1 MKRCIEIVSL
11 LFLLISL
18 LSCRKSPEGTG
29 TTPDT
34 VKPVSIMV
42 MSFNVRFGTAQET
55 KPENNWVN
63 RRDAC
68 CDMINSVRPMMMG
81 VQELDKDQRDYI
93 IGKCPDY
100 DVFGRPCDNSE
111 AEGEQTAIFYLR
123 DSISVIERGMIWL
136 TDTPGVMSRLPST
149 HHYRTATWVKARHIR
164 SGKVFFH
171 INTHLDNKSSEVRE
185 AEMPVLLNF
194 IAARCGNLPVVLTA
208 DWNAD
213 DDDKIFDE
221 LFTSFKDARYTAPQG
236 DRGPTFNSF
245 SSSNL
250 RLDHIFY
257 RGFDSCDKF
266 AVERRSWQGH
276 TYISDHYPI
285 YAILNL

>member
-1 MKRCIEIVSL
+1 MKRVTIFS
-11 LFLLISL
+11 LFLLVFPL
-18 LSCRKSPEGTG
+18 FSCNTKSDDGKTDTG
-29 TTPDT
+29 D
-34 VKPVSIMV
+34 VRASVMV

-81 VQELDKDQRDYI
+81 VQELDKGQRDYI

-111 AEGEQTAIFYLR
+111 VEGEQTAIFYLR

-149 HHYRTATWVKARHIR
+149 NHYRTATWVKARHIR

-194 IAARCGNLPVVLTA
+194 ITARCGNLPVVLTA
-208 DWNAD
+208 DWNTD

-221 LFTSFKDARYTAPQG
+221 LFSSFKDARYTAPQG
-236 DRGPTFNSF
+236 DRGPTFNGF

>member
-68 CDMINSVRPMMMG
+68 CEMINSIRPMMMG

-208 DWNAD
+208 DWNTD